1 MVSLSCAAVAG
12 GALLK
17 IIQLLRADTSSAT
30 GDEDGMQAHRI
41 GAPRLMA
48 GAAHEGDD
56 ANFARRERRA
66 SLDTMLEDVEM
77 TSPGRVIVIGVAG
90 GSGSGKSFYCKQLQ
104 SMCQTLSWCALLPH
118 DMYYKDKEQVD
129 AECDGDW
136 DCPE

>member
-1 MVSLSCAAVAG
+1 MYRIHA
-12 GALLK
+12 
-17 IIQLLRADTSSAT
+17 SAKWVVPIH
-30 GDEDGMQAHRI
+30 GYDV
-41 GAPRLMA
+41 
-48 GAAHEGDD
+48 
-56 ANFARRERRA
+56 
-66 SLDTMLEDVEM
+66 EDVEM
-77 TSPGRVIVIGVAG
+77 ASPGRVIVIGVAG

>member
-1 MVSLSCAAVAG
+1 MVHQMVSLSCAAVAG

-56 ANFARRERRA
+56 ANFARRERPGLA
-66 SLDTMLEDVEM
+66 IS
-77 TSPGRVIVIGVAG
+77 TSSTSYP
-90 GSGSGKSFYCKQLQ
+90 
-104 SMCQTLSWCALLPH
+104 
-118 DMYYKDKEQVD
+118 
-129 AECDGDW
+129 
-136 DCPE
+136 